1 MTGFGFHNRHGRD
14 ALKFAICNEMFEGWD
29 FGRVCEAVAKI
40 GYTGIEIAPF
50 TLDLLVTNIS
60 AEQRRTCRKQAE
72 DAGLAV
78 VGLHWLLAKTEGFHI
93 NSPDESVRQKTAE
106 YLAELTRCCS
116 DMGGELMV
124 FGSPNARKIAPGLSL
139 HQAMEYAADTI
150 RRFAPTL
157 AERNVQ
163 FCIEPLAPT
172 ETDFL
177 QTADQGAALMK
188 MVDHPNVVLHLD
200 VKAMSS
206 ESKPIPEII
215 REHAAHTGHFHANDA
230 NLRGPGMGD
239 IDFGPIFDALKETGY
254 DKWVSVEVFDFTPG
268 AENIARE
275 SLEYMK
281 RFVS

>member
-1 MTGFGFHNRHGRD
+1 
-14 ALKFAICNEMFEGWD
+14 MFEGWE
-29 FGRVCEAVAKI
+29 FGQVCDTVAKI

-50 TLDLLVTNIS
+50 TFASLATDIS
-60 AEQRRTCRKQAE
+60 AQQRADCKKQAE

-78 VGLHWLLAKTEGFHI
+78 VGLHWLLAKTQGFHI
-93 NSPDESVRQKTAE
+93 NSPDEQVRQRTAD

-124 FGSPNARKIAPGLSL
+124 FGSPNARQIAPGLSL

-150 RRFAPTL
+150 RRFTPTL
-157 AERNVQ
+157 EERNVQ

-206 ESKPIPEII
+206 ESTPIPEII
-215 REHAAHTGHFHANDA
+215 RAHAAHTGHFHANDA
-230 NLRGPGMGD
+230 NLRGPGMGE
-239 IDFGPIFDALKETGY
+239 IDFAPIFDALKESGY
-254 DKWVSVEVFDFTPG
+254 DRWVSVEVFDFTPG
-268 AENIARE
+268 AENIARV

-281 RFVS
+281 RFIG